1 MPLSKTSCSGISRCC
16 RSTACKLTPVMYCQ
30 QPVQWNLTD
39 SQGHLHD
46 VHVWVAL
53 QLAIQYAAA
62 YHLSTEQTAEVLAD
76 SLLKG
81 LLAAHHDSGGAIR
94 DAWTAAGFREACEVC
109 VLAGTPYAAPVEVS
123 RACAPGERV
132 SSGIALH

>member
-1 MPLSKTSCSGISRCC
+1 MVPPHASLLLS
-16 RSTACKLTPVMYCQ
+16 MHCQ
-30 QPVQWNLTD
+30 QPMRWNLTD
-39 SQGHLHD
+39 SPGPLHG

-109 VLAGTPYAAPVEVS
+109 ILAGNPYAAPVNMCTRRERFLWHSAVLDM
-123 RACAPGERV
+123 CAEGFK
-132 SSGIALH
+132 